1 MTAFDKFIVYF
12 LKDLNWLKER
22 GEDESFIIKVKL
34 MLITNIQAIVDEIE
48 DTRLS
53 ELVEEEYKKFREE
66 HQWSEEEIRERFLNC
81 DECWGKILR
90 KLKEEYEKRI
100 NRKF

>member
-1 MTAFDKFIVYF
+1 MIPFDKFVVYF
-12 LKDLNWLKER
+12 LKDLDWLKER
-22 GEDESFIIKVKL
+22 GEDESFVTKVKL

-53 ELVEEEYKKFREE
+53 ELIEEEYEKFREE
-66 HQWSEEEIRERFLNC
+66 HQWSEEEIRERFLYC
-81 DECWGKILR
+81 DECWEKILR

-100 NRKF
+100 FRKF